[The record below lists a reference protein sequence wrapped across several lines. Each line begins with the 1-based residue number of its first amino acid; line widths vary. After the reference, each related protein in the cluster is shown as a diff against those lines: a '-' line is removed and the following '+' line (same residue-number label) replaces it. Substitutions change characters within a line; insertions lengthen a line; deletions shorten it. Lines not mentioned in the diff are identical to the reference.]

1 MKIANALRSI
11 NAARVVGPVYKLVYF
26 VFDVTSARDKIGED
40 DISVT
45 VSGDLQTRRGA
56 TQ

>member
-1 MKIANALRSI
+1 MKIANDLRSI
-11 NAARVVGPVYKLVYF
+11 MAARVVGPVYKLVYF
-26 VFDVTSARDKIGED
+26 VLDVTSARDKIGED